1 MRVYHRLVHIR
12 DQRERHDDIPKHILT
27 HPVFQLTTEFRHH
40 VQKNSA
46 PITKTSKLVVTEEG
60 MQIFSQLAGVLNDQG
75 STVMVYLVA
84 CILECLFGKDTIEDI
99 ESIRSDLSLPEI
111 IDGVSTSG
119 HFEEMHSHAV
129 QIEGGNLVKSGSKIG
144 RDESRTQTIAPA
156 PLKPT
161 SAPWLS
167 SDITENSSSSVP
179 TVSSTVTPAT
189 GNAFAGLVSQPNVFG
204 ATNVFGPSFF
214 SVSSTESAVSAF
226 HKPNA
231 SSQNFFPGGTFTT
244 PTPSVQPSST
254 LFPDPSRNRPSN
266 SPTFVSSS
274 FSPCLGYPF

>member
-12 DQRERHDDIPKHILT
+12 DQRERHDDIPKQILT

-99 ESIRSDLSLPEI
+99 ESIRSDLTLPEI

-119 HFEEMHSHAV
+119 HFEEIHSGAV
-129 QIEGGNLVKSGSKIG
+129 QTEGLERYELGI
-144 RDESRTQTIAPA
+144 DESRTHTIAPA

-167 SDITENSSSSVP
+167 SDVAEKSSSISVP
-179 TVSSTVTPAT
+179 TVSSIASATPAT
-189 GNAFAGLVSQPNVFG
+189 GNAFAGLVSQHNAFG

-214 SVSSTESAVSAF
+214 SVSSAEPAVSAF

-231 SSQNFFPGGTFTT
+231 SSQNIFASGTFTT

-254 LFPDPSRNRPSN
+254 VFPGPASN
-266 SPTFVSSS
+266 QPFVSSS
-274 FSPCLGYPF
+274 FSPCLGYLF